1 MIDSRVKRFVVG
13 LILFI
18 ALACLGAV
26 AALFVWVN
34 EKAVQK
40 TVEEFADTAL
50 GAYARFDGPIGLKR
64 LSTLEIELPAIKFI
78 DKSTD
83 VAIGRI
89 AGARAE
95 ATAIVERATKVG
107 QNLHDELVE
116 QARVEKEEM
125 IASAKEQI
133 EAEKRQAMLDIRSEV
148 IALST
153 VIAGKIIDAKL
164 DSAKDKEL
172 TVSVTDEVLKNR
184 N

>member
-1 MIDSRVKRFVVG
+1 MADINATLIAQILNFLVLLAILAKFAYKPLLNVMEERRNRIANDLDSAEQTRLQAEQLK
-13 LILFI
+13 
-18 ALACLGAV
+18 AEY
-26 AALFVWVN
+26 
-34 EKAVQK
+34 EKM
-40 TVEEFADTAL
+40 
-50 GAYARFDGPIGLKR
+50 
-64 LSTLEIELPAIKFI
+64 
-78 DKSTD
+78 
-83 VAIGRI
+83 I

-107 QNLHDELVE
+107 QNLHDDLVE

-133 EAEKRQAMLDIRSEV
+133 EAEKKQAMLEIRSEV

-172 TVSVTDEVLKNR
+172 AVSVTDEVLKER

>member
-1 MIDSRVKRFVVG
+1 MADINATLIAQILNFLVLLAILAKFAYKPLLKVMEERRTRIANDLDSAEQTRLQAEQLK
-13 LILFI
+13 
-18 ALACLGAV
+18 AEY
-26 AALFVWVN
+26 
-34 EKAVQK
+34 EKM
-40 TVEEFADTAL
+40 
-50 GAYARFDGPIGLKR
+50 
-64 LSTLEIELPAIKFI
+64 
-78 DKSTD
+78 
-83 VAIGRI
+83 I